1 MNQANKKID
10 EYIEKLPGDSILSI
24 GSLTKRLTDIL
35 FMQVQE
41 LYDKHG
47 HNFRPV
53 WFSFLLAIYKSNGI
67 DLKSLALARGVT
79 ASSASQVV
87 KELERNGLVTSDS
100 QKSDSRFVV
109 IKITNKGI
117 NALND
122 LVPELKHLEEVFGEL
137 LGEEKDLILARLRF
151 FERQLRQ
158 KPISERVS
166 KSITIRPYCKQ
177 DQKDFRELNLAWLKE
192 YFNLSPYDYE
202 QLDNPQESI
211 LEKGGEIFV
220 ACHEGMVIGTISLVH
235 KTDCECEISKMT
247 VAKEFRG
254 KNIGKYLMEYAIER
268 ACLNNYKSISLYAN
282 HRLESAI
289 HIYKKFGFKEIEVD
303 QEGLKYGERC
313 NRAYRFNF

>member
-87 KELERNGLVTSDS
+87 KELE
-100 QKSDSRFVV
+100 
-109 IKITNKGI
+109 GI

-137 LGEEKDLILARLRF
+137 LGEEKDLILARLRS

-268 ACLNNYKSISLYAN
+268 ARLNNYTSISLYAN

-289 HIYKKFGFKEIEVD
+289 HIYKKFGFEEIKVD